1 MKIIHHNIIETK
13 MRPQNLFLAMFM
25 LLLTLF
31 ACDKD
36 LIDTS
41 IEDFCNVK
49 PDGWNC
55 EIIESNF
62 NPNEIPQNADT
73 PIVVVKYYNSNREF
87 DGIGQINVNPSLILN
102 LYPIEQKDNLVK
114 FIKSQQI
121 FSWCIPIYFGETRDY
136 FIITSPCFKNRGTFT
151 ENANSSI
158 EDLYAALDKII
169 IKKDY
174 ELIDN

>member
-1 MKIIHHNIIETK
+1 
-13 MRPQNLFLAMFM
+13 MRPQNLFLVTFV

-31 ACDKD
+31 ACEKV
-36 LIDTS
+36 IMDTK
-41 IEDFCNVK
+41 IEDFCSVK

-62 NPNEIPQNADT
+62 NPNDIPQNADT
-73 PIVVVKYYNSNREF
+73 PIAIVKYYNSNREF
-87 DGIGQINVNPSLILN
+87 DGIGQRNVNPSLTLN
-102 LYPIEQKDNLVK
+102 FYPIDQKDDLVN

-121 FSWCIPIYFGETRDY
+121 FSWCIPIYFGETKDF
-136 FIITSPCFKNRGTFT
+136 FIITSPCFKNSGIFT

-158 EDLYAALDKII
+158 ADLYAALDKII

-174 ELIDN
+174 NQIGN

>member
-1 MKIIHHNIIETK
+1 
-13 MRPQNLFLAMFM
+13 MRPQNLFLMMFM
-25 LLLTLF
+25 LFLF

-36 LIDTS
+36 VMDTS
-41 IEDFCNVK
+41 FEDFSSVK

-62 NPNEIPQNADT
+62 NPIDIPKNADT
-73 PIVVVKYYNSNREF
+73 PIAIVKYYNSNREF
-87 DGIGQINVNPSLILN
+87 DGIGQTNVNPSLILN
-102 LYPIEQKDNLVK
+102 FYPIEQKDDLVK
-114 FIKSQQI
+114 FIKSQQ
-121 FSWCIPIYFGETRDY
+121 FYSWCIPIYFGETSDY
-136 FIITSPCFKNRGTFT
+136 FIITSPCFKNGGTFT

-158 EDLYAALDKII
+158 ADLYAALDKII